1 MMPSRYAM
9 PKPAQIKR
17 SVAGLKHVSAPLKG
31 LSLSSKLVQGDPLT
45 AVVLDNWVV
54 EENQVKA
61 RAGTRLTYT
70 HAAGHAIEQL
80 VPYYGQAGKLAM
92 ATNGEIRLLDGTL
105 VRAGFL
111 GNDWAWTA
119 FANLSA
125 INYTVM
131 VNGKDGVWSW
141 DGGSVPDPAAVP
153 VVSLSNTN
161 PAVVTVSAANIAKF
175 SNGMPVV
182 IAGAVGTGMVNANG
196 THLAA
201 SVGVPANTF
210 VLSGVDTSGGAAP
223 QTTGVTAD
231 PPGSMAKQ
239 GITSPDTWV
248 VPDQF
253 DKVLAHQNRLWFADS
268 ANLAIYYLDVQVM
281 SGVVHSLPLNAIF
294 KRGGTIRALYTWTTD
309 GGINLN
315 DQLVVFTSNGEAAIF
330 SGVDPTDPQDFG
342 LTGVFRFDAPMSKH
356 SVVNYGGD
364 LYCLIST
371 GLVPMSTLMRAET
384 EQLGTTDRNVFSN
397 FFAAALNHRDSPGWQ
412 AMVNPSSGRLIAN
425 MPLGGINTYQQMV
438 RFMPAPVWATWS
450 ALPSRCWGWIDNRL
464 FFGSDDGKVYEMHP
478 DFLNDDGDPIKVDVQ
493 AAWSN
498 YGTPASKHF
507 KMVYAY
513 MQSDGTPQPFI
524 DMKVDYDMSA
534 PTNQPDVT
542 FSLPGADWDTATWD
556 VADWAGTV
564 RSHNNWS
571 GVGVIGRVGGP
582 RLVALIRDCHFSL
595 TGWDVE
601 YETGSIF
608 G

>member
-1 MMPSRYAM
+1 MPPSRYAV

-17 SVAGLKHVSAPLKG
+17 RVSGLKHVSAPLKG

-45 AVVLDNWVV
+45 AVVLDNWVI
-54 EENQVKA
+54 EENQIKV
-61 RAGTRLTYT
+61 RAGTKLTYT

-80 VPYYGQAGKLAM
+80 VPYFGQPSKLAM

-105 VRAGFL
+105 VRAGFT
-111 GNDWAWTA
+111 GNDWSWTA
-119 FANLSA
+119 FSNLSA
-125 INYTVM
+125 TDYTVM

-141 DGGSVPDPAAVP
+141 DGLAVPDPAVVP
-153 VVSLSNTN
+153 VVSLSNAN

-175 SNGMPVV
+175 TDGMPVF

-196 THLAA
+196 MHLIG

-210 VLSGVDTSGGAAP
+210 KLIGVDTSGGAAP

-231 PPGSMAKQ
+231 PPGSMAKR
-239 GITSPDTWV
+239 GITAVEPWV

-253 DKVLAHQNRLWFADS
+253 NIVLAHLNRLWFADS
-268 ANLAIYYLDVQVM
+268 SHLAIYYLDVQVM
-281 SGVVHSLPLNAIF
+281 DGVVKVLPLNAIF
-294 KRGGTIRALYTWTTD
+294 RRGGSIRAMYTWTTD
-309 GGINLN
+309 GALNLN
-315 DQLVVFTSNGEAAIF
+315 DQLVVFSSNGECAIF
-330 SGVDPTDPQDFG
+330 TGVDPSSPTDFG
-342 LTGVFRFDAPMSKH
+342 LSGVYRFDAPMSKH

-364 LYCLIST
+364 LYVLIST

-384 EQLGTTDRNVFSN
+384 EQLGQSDRNVFSN
-397 FFAAALNHRDSPGWQ
+397 FFGPALFYRDNPGWQ
-412 AMVNPSSGRLIAN
+412 AIINPSSGRLIAN

-450 ALPSRCWGWIDNRL
+450 ALPSRCWGWIENRM
-464 FFGSDDGKVYEMHP
+464 FFGSDDGKVYEIHP
-478 DFLNDDGDPIKVDVQ
+478 TFLSDNGKPIRVDVQ

-507 KMVYAY
+507 KMILPYI
-513 MQSDGTPQPFI
+513 QSDGVPQPFV
-524 DMKVDYDMSA
+524 DMKVDYDMTP

-542 FSLPGADWDTATWD
+542 FSIAGADWDTADWD

-564 RSHNNWS
+564 QSHNNWS

-582 RLVALIRDCHFSL
+582 RLVALIKDCSFSL
-595 TGWDVE
+595 TGWDVL
-601 YETGSIF
+601 YESGSSF